1 MRVLVIGAGIG
12 GLTTAALLLKAGYA
26 VTVLEAQSYPGGCAG
41 TFFYQGFRFDAG
53 ATLAGGF
60 GLGGPHARLA
70 EQLGLTWPVSP
81 ADPAWSVHLP
91 DGRRITQFAD
101 PAAWQAERQRHFA
114 GPAAER
120 FWRTQERLADLA
132 WDVSSRPFPWPPT
145 TSQEW
150 LTLVKAFRPRL
161 LRAGL
166 APLRTIGSYLPS
178 DDAALRLFVD
188 AQLLIS
194 AQATANDANALYA
207 AAALDLPRRGVNH
220 VRGGIGAL
228 ARTLVD
234 WIRGNDGEVLY
245 RQEASR
251 ILLNNGLATTV
262 VTQKGQ
268 KFAADW
274 LVANLTPW
282 SLHRLLGNAAP
293 ATLSREIDQRPS
305 TWGAFT
311 LYAALKQELV
321 EMLFPPGSALHHQF
335 ILDGRKPLGEGNS
348 IFLSVGAD
356 DGRAPAGFRTATIS
370 THTAIEPWWQLRHA
384 ATKDGY
390 EERRH
395 AYQAHLLTALD
406 KRLPGFRQAVHFCLP
421 GTPVTF
427 AHWTGR
433 SGGMVGGFPQ
443 TSLFQA
449 RGPNTGID
457 NLLLVGDSIFPGQ
470 STAGVTLG
478 GFRVAD
484 YIRRARFPH
493 NGRVATPTAL
503 ASSG

>member
-1 MRVLVIGAGIG
+1 MQVLVIGAGIG
-12 GLTTAALLLKAGYA
+12 GLTTAALLLKAGYQ

-41 TFFYQGFRFDAG
+41 TFFYKGFRFDAG

-60 GLGGPHARLA
+60 GPGGPHARLA

-81 ADPAWSVHLP
+81 AEPAWSVHLP
-91 DGRRITQFAD
+91 DGRRVTQYAD
-101 PAAWQAERQRHFA
+101 PVAWQAERQRHFA
-114 GPAAER
+114 GPAAEK

-132 WDVSSRPFPWPPT
+132 WDVSSRPFPWPP
-145 TSQEW
+145 SNKQEW
-150 LTLVKAFRPRL
+150 LTLARAFRPRL
-161 LRAGL
+161 LQAGL
-166 APLRTIGSYLPS
+166 APLRTISSYLPT
-178 DDAALRLFVD
+178 DNPTLRLFID

-194 AQATANDANALYA
+194 AQTTAAHANALYA

-234 WIRGNDGEVLY
+234 WLRAHGGQVLY
-245 RQEASR
+245 RHEVSR
-251 ILLNNGLATTV
+251 IRLQNGLATS
-262 VTQKGQ
+262 VTTKDGRQYE
-268 KFAADW
+268 ADW

-282 SLHRLLGNAAP
+282 SLRKLLGTAAP
-293 ATLSREIDQRPS
+293 ASLRRETDKRQA
-305 TWGAFT
+305 TWGAYT
-311 LYAALKQELV
+311 LYVALKQELV
-321 EMLFPPGSALHHQF
+321 EMIFPPGSALHHQF
-335 ILDGRKPLGEGNS
+335 VLDGNKPLGEGNS

-370 THTAIEPWWQLRHA
+370 THTAIEPWWQLRQA
-384 ATKDGY
+384 ATKEGY
-390 EERRH
+390 LARR
-395 AYQAHLLTALD
+395 ATYQEHMLTALD
-406 KRLPGFRQAVHFCLP
+406 QRLPGFRQAVHFCLP

-427 AHWTGR
+427 AHWAGR

-449 RGPNTGID
+449 RGPQTGIG

-478 GFRVAD
+478 GFRVAE
-484 YIRRARFPH
+484 YIQHARYPH
-493 NGRVATPTAL
+493 LGRVATPTAL